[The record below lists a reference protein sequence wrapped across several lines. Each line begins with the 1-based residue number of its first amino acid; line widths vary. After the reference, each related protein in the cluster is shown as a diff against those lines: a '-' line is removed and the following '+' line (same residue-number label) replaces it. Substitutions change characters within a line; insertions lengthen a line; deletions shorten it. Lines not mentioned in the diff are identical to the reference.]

1 MKTYNKLLESVKV
14 FYQMPNGWK
23 EIWGAQ
29 TAPSGYVCIF
39 NGKSILSRKY
49 QQALLKVNN

>member
-23 EIWGAQ
+23 EIWDAQ
-29 TAPSGYVCIF
+29 TAPSGYVWIF
-39 NGKSILSRKY
+39 NGKSIFSSEY
-49 QQALLKVNN
+49 QHALLKVNN